1 MSEEEE
7 TLMLLEPPNEWELEQ
22 KERLKYKDDFDS
34 E

>member
-7 TLMLLEPPNEWELEQ
+7 TLMLLEPPNESYLERM
-22 KERLKYKDDFDS
+22 ERLKYKEDFDY